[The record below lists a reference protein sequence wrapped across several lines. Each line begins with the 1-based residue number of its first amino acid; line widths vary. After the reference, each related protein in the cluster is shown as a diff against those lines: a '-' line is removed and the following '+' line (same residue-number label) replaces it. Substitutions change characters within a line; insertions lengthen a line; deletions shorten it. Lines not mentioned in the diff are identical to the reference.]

1 MKNMIITKGINE
13 TLDLRIL
20 EFIINTLQTMG
31 DKKVGEDIDYLQV
44 FETNGNKLINSSEM
58 PEKKEEYI
66 LPFKYEENTV
76 IWAMHGIDEK
86 YGEYWTIMYPSEY

>member
-20 EFIINTLQTMG
+20 EFIITTLQAMD

-44 FETNGNKLINSSEM
+44 FETNGNKLINSSEI

-86 YGEYWTIMYPSEY
+86 YGEYWTIMYPNEY

>member
-1 MKNMIITKGINE
+1 MKSIIITKGINE

-66 LPFKYEENTV
+66 LPFKYGENTV
-76 IWAMHGIDEK
+76 IWAIHGIDEK
-86 YGEYWTIMYPSEY
+86 YGQHWTIMYPSEY